1 VRRGIGDLGV
11 GDAGKMVR
19 GMHKSKEGMKIGVYA
34 VLITYFMEKTKM
46 K

>member
-34 VLITYFMEKTKM
+34 VLITYFMVKTKI